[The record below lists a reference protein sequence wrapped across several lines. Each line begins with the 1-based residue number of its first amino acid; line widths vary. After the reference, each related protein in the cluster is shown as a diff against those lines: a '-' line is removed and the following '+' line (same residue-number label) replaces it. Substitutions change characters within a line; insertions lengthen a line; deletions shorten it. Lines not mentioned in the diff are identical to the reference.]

1 LWLLLRPL
9 DRRRTLEAVAIVGSI
24 ALCALIPYLYLLG
37 HRANNLEETQTLVFT
52 HRPDLFRIPE
62 LLGILI
68 LILLIVGVR
77 RHKLKASDAVFLIGA
92 SLLLSPLVLFNQQVV
107 TGRSLQ
113 PFHFDHFIANYM
125 VLAGLVI
132 GISNWLRARPS
143 RLFLLVAILCVTW
156 GALEVDLP
164 ARVRASDNVAVDQMI
179 PVFLRLRTLSFQD
192 GTLSGLR
199 DNGQTSTLVF
209 SPQIEVLRYLPTWTA
224 QGVMVG
230 LGALDFGTATK
241 DEQRVLSYLYFA
253 GVDSKG
259 FRDLLYDRTNDD
271 FLNYYTRSAVFG
283 HERILPG
290 LSSQRVPVDSAEL
303 EDKVRFYEGFVRSFS
318 REEAL
323 KHPITYVV
331 VRHNSQ
337 FDFSRI
343 DQWYLRDLE
352 ENAGDYD
359 LYRVKLRT
367 NE

>member
-1 LWLLLRPL
+1 
-9 DRRRTLEAVAIVGSI
+9 
-24 ALCALIPYLYLLG
+24 
-37 HRANNLEETQTLVFT
+37 
-52 HRPDLFRIPE
+52 
-62 LLGILI
+62 
-68 LILLIVGVR
+68 
-77 RHKLKASDAVFLIGA
+77 
-92 SLLLSPLVLFNQQVV
+92 
-107 TGRSLQ
+107 
-113 PFHFDHFIANYM
+113 
-125 VLAGLVI
+125 
-132 GISNWLRARPS
+132 
-143 RLFLLVAILCVTW
+143 
-156 GALEVDLP
+156 
-164 ARVRASDNVAVDQMI
+164 
-179 PVFLRLRTLSFQD
+179 
-192 GTLSGLR
+192 
-199 DNGQTSTLVF
+199 VF